1 MTFKRKTRSFVRTNM
16 TFAAIAALAMAM
28 PVGLAS
34 AATAKAKKSRIVHIS
49 VVSLIPGST
58 QAAFNEFDNQVAEF
72 EAANPGISVRGVQYQ
87 WLPATFAAKLDSGT
101 LPTVFTVP
109 FTDGRSLGD
118 NGQLANLTKYAQAE
132 PYYKD
137 FNPAVI
143 AEGIDAKK
151 QVIAIPTAA
160 YAQALSYNRHLFSEA
175 GLNPN
180 KPPTTWAQVEA
191 DAKQISQRT
200 GKTGYSEMGASD
212 NTAGWILTTLTD
224 ALGGRMET
232 GIGAKAKAT
241 FDNPAAVQALN
252 ILHTM
257 RWTDNSM
264 GANFGLSWGTSNQ
277 AFAAGQIG
285 MFVSG
290 SDVYTNMVQADNIN
304 PSIYG
309 LAPIPTAKTKNAGV
323 LGGGTLAAVSPKSS
337 PAQIAAAMKWINFFY
352 MSQLVTRKGAIRNA
366 KTLVKNKQPVGVP
379 ELPVFDNAIYSKD
392 QKWIKPYINVPE
404 SQFAPFNK
412 GIFSENVIPEP
423 ESATQSIYGDLDS
436 VVQAVFTNQGANPA
450 SLLAAANSVGQTSIQ
465 QGNGG

>member
-1 MTFKRKTRSFVRTNM
+1 MKFNIRATRSIRLTIV
-16 TFAAIAALAMAM
+16 AASVLALT
-28 PVGLAS
+28 VGLAS
-34 AATAKAKKSRIVHIS
+34 NAAAKKSAVVHIS

-58 QAAFNEFDNQVAEF
+58 QAAFNEFDNKVAQF

-87 WLPATFAAKLDSGT
+87 WLPATFAAKLASGT

-118 NGQLANLTKYAQAE
+118 NGQLANLTKDAQAE

-137 FNPAVI
+137 FNPSVI
-143 AEGIDAKK
+143 AEGIDSKK

-160 YAQALSYNRHLFSEA
+160 YAQALSYNRQLFREA

-180 KPPTTWAQVEA
+180 KPPTTWAQLEA
-191 DAKQISQRT
+191 DAKQISQKT

-212 NTAGWILTTLTD
+212 NTAGWILTTVTD

-232 GIGAKAKAT
+232 GIGTRAKAT
-241 FDNPAAVQALN
+241 FDTPQAVQALN
-252 ILHTM
+252 MLKQM
-257 RWTDNSM
+257 RWSDNSM

-285 MFVSG
+285 MFISG

-309 LAPIPTAKTKNAGV
+309 LAPIPLANSKTAGV

-337 PAQIAAAMKWINFFY
+337 PAQIAAAMKWISFY
-352 MSQLVTRKGAIRNA
+352 YMEPLINRKAAIKNA
-366 KTLVKNKQPVGVP
+366 QTLIKNKQPVGVP
-379 ELPVFDNAIYSKD
+379 ELPVFNQALYIRS
-392 QKWIKPYINVPE
+392 QKWLKPYINVPE
-404 SQFAPFNK
+404 SQFAPFNN
-412 GIFSENVIPEP
+412 GIFKEHVIPEP
-423 ESATQSIYGDLDS
+423 ESATQAIYGDLDS
-436 VVQAVFTNQGANPA
+436 VVQAVFTNQGADPS
-450 SLLAAANSVGQTSIQ
+450 SLLSQANSIGQSSIASS
-465 QGNGG
+465 GS